1 MRLPNL
7 ALLAF
12 VWVGLLS
19 SAYAVQPDEIMAD
32 PAKES
37 RARDLSR
44 ELRCMVCQ
52 NQSIDDSEAPLA
64 RDLRL
69 LVRER
74 IAAGDSDGQGIDFL
88 GMRYGE
94 FVLLKPR
101 LERHTLLLWLLP
113 PLALAGG
120 GLAPWSPGP
129 RRPPRPIDFPVLEI
143 FLMTDPPPDLSPLP
157 PAHRR
162 SLFSARKLALMAS
175 VVAGLGIA
183 AYGFSPSPTPVDIFS
198 PAHAQVNNE
207 VRKVEKPDGFADIV
221 QRVKPSVISVEV
233 HITEKVAKD
242 DSSNNDDSPSQ
253 PGSPMER
260 FFRRFGGPDGLPPG
274 LRGGPRG
281 GGRGV
286 VTGQGSGFFISP
298 DGYAVTNNHVVDGS
312 DKVEVTADDGKI
324 YSAKGIGTDAGTHVR
339 L

>member
-1 MRLPNL
+1 MMRLPNL

-74 IAAGDSDGQGIDFL
+74 IAAGDSDAQVIDFL
-88 GMRYGE
+88 VARYGE

-101 LERHTLLLWLLP
+101 LKPHTLLLWLLP

-120 GLAPWSPGP
+120 GFALWMHG
-129 RRPPRPIDFPVLEI
+129 RRRSRSVAAEDQSSVKLTSEEETRLQRLIAAE
-143 FLMTDPPPDLSPLP
+143 P
-157 PAHRR
+157 PAE
-162 SLFSARKLALMAS
+162 
-175 VVAGLGIA
+175 G
-183 AYGFSPSPTPVDIFS
+183 
-198 PAHAQVNNE
+198 PA
-207 VRKVEKPDGFADIV
+207 
-221 QRVKPSVISVEV
+221 
-233 HITEKVAKD
+233 
-242 DSSNNDDSPSQ
+242 
-253 PGSPMER
+253 
-260 FFRRFGGPDGLPPG
+260 
-274 LRGGPRG
+274 
-281 GGRGV
+281 
-286 VTGQGSGFFISP
+286 
-298 DGYAVTNNHVVDGS
+298 
-312 DKVEVTADDGKI
+312 
-324 YSAKGIGTDAGTHVR
+324 
-339 L
+339 